1 MMRPGGGM
9 MGPGMM
15 GGGRRQ
21 GGGMGAG
28 GGMALGAG
36 AGLLGGMALG
46 GVSHG
51 FILFLLSLAKIC
63 TDLYLMNL
71 RHVSVT

>member
-1 MMRPGGGM
+1 M

-63 TDLYLMNL
+63 TDLYLVNL